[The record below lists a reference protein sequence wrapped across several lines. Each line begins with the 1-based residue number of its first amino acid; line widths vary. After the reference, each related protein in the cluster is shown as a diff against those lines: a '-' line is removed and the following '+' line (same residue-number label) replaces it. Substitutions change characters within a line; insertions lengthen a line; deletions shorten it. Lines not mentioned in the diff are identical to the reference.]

1 VTLKSR
7 IYILMRT
14 KWPISGCCILI
25 LAAYKDLVIINPIL
39 DEIKQ
44 IKKSIEP
51 SVLPE
56 NKS

>member
-1 VTLKSR
+1 MVNNWL
-7 IYILMRT
+7 
-14 KWPISGCCILI
+14 ISGCYVQI

-39 DEIKQ
+39 DEIKA

>member
-1 VTLKSR
+1 MALKSR
-7 IYILMRT
+7 IYILMVNN
-14 KWPISGCCILI
+14 WLISGCYVQI

-39 DEIKQ
+39 DEIKA

>member
-1 VTLKSR
+1 
-7 IYILMRT
+7 MRT

-39 DEIKQ
+39 DEIKA